1 MYINIKTAS
10 KIHPSNSILKCAII
24 PIIDTEVSFGISFG
38 ALSLTTTYSVLNL
51 FINRCEYNTPF
62 FFNFNYTNKI
72 KTRKIGCCYFIVK
85 LKLKKKKKVS
95 VQEQCLL
102 LLQILPKLL
111 K

>member
-51 FINRCEYNTPF
+51 FINRCEEKSF
-62 FFNFNYTNKI
+62 FILKEEE
-72 KTRKIGCCYFIVK
+72 RKK
-85 LKLKKKKKVS
+85 
-95 VQEQCLL
+95 ER
-102 LLQILPKLL
+102 
-111 K
+111 

>member
-51 FINRCEYNTPF
+51 FINRCVEERNVVAEEEGVCLYIIYSLSLKSSNSNDFQKIPLFQNTRSISKAAAIF
-62 FFNFNYTNKI
+62 
-72 KTRKIGCCYFIVK
+72 
-85 LKLKKKKKVS
+85 S
-95 VQEQCLL
+95 
-102 LLQILPKLL
+102 
-111 K
+111 

>member
-51 FINRCEYNTPF
+51 FINRCERIA
-62 FFNFNYTNKI
+62 NKEN
-72 KTRKIGCCYFIVK
+72 RKRGLFTVPVCYVI
-85 LKLKKKKKVS
+85 
-95 VQEQCLL
+95 
-102 LLQILPKLL
+102 
-111 K
+111 

>member
-51 FINRCEYNTPF
+51 FINRCVPVVF
-62 FFNFNYTNKI
+62 F
-72 KTRKIGCCYFIVK
+72 CCATSSSDLSLSLINSLIFETEEDK
-85 LKLKKKKKVS
+85 
-95 VQEQCLL
+95 
-102 LLQILPKLL
+102 
-111 K
+111 

>member
-51 FINRCEYNTPF
+51 FINRCDNI
-62 FFNFNYTNKI
+62 I
-72 KTRKIGCCYFIVK
+72 KYQEGGNNLLI
-85 LKLKKKKKVS
+85 KKTFA
-95 VQEQCLL
+95 
-102 LLQILPKLL
+102 
-111 K
+111 

>member
-51 FINRCEYNTPF
+51 FINRCEIIN
-62 FFNFNYTNKI
+62 NK
-72 KTRKIGCCYFIVK
+72 
-85 LKLKKKKKVS
+85 
-95 VQEQCLL
+95 
-102 LLQILPKLL
+102 
-111 K
+111 

>member
-51 FINRCEYNTPF
+51 FINRCVTVLVDTEKKKRSF
-62 FFNFNYTNKI
+62 FFCSSSQQH
-72 KTRKIGCCYFIVK
+72 IG
-85 LKLKKKKKVS
+85 LTTT
-95 VQEQCLL
+95 EE
-102 LLQILPKLL
+102 
-111 K
+111 

>member
-51 FINRCEYNTPF
+51 FINRCVLLASCETDNNNIELIMF
-62 FFNFNYTNKI
+62 FFY
-72 KTRKIGCCYFIVK
+72 
-85 LKLKKKKKVS
+85 
-95 VQEQCLL
+95 
-102 LLQILPKLL
+102 ILFYITQHCIINISLIIII
-111 K
+111 

>member
-51 FINRCEYNTPF
+51 FINRCDE
-62 FFNFNYTNKI
+62 
-72 KTRKIGCCYFIVK
+72 RKK
-85 LKLKKKKKVS
+85 SQEEKK
-95 VQEQCLL
+95 EH
-102 LLQILPKLL
+102 
-111 K
+111 

>member
-51 FINRCEYNTPF
+51 FINRCGGRKKSNINNKYRTPLNLLYRSINT
-62 FFNFNYTNKI
+62 TQQ
-72 KTRKIGCCYFIVK
+72 VK
-85 LKLKKKKKVS
+85 KMMD
-95 VQEQCLL
+95 QFLL
-102 LLQILPKLL
+102 L
-111 K
+111 